1 MTAINNLLSGL
12 ILAGGE
18 GRRMAGRDKGL
29 ICLAQKPLV
38 EYAIDCIAPL
48 VDDLTISCNRNRELY
63 QGYQL
68 DCIVD
73 NKRDETSEFSQ
84 GPMAGLAAG
93 LQHAKHDWLLVMPCD
108 TPLMT
113 TQIMAQLSI
122 ELSIKLATKLE
133 TERSTDLESDL
144 DTSASSDSLQ
154 GIIFSH
160 QGLQPL
166 HGLYHKSMLPIF
178 EQCLAENKNALQK
191 LLRSMSSIHIV
202 EAESA
207 EFSFNN
213 ANDSTELNMIE
224 RLLADNEYYKKISW
238 K

>member
-1 MTAINNLLSGL
+1 MTAPNNLLSGL

-38 EYAIDCIAPL
+38 EYAINCIAPL

-63 QGYQL
+63 QDYQL

-73 NKRDETSEFSQ
+73 NKRDKKSENSQ

-93 LQHAKHDWLLVMPCD
+93 LQHAKHDWLLVIPCD

-122 ELSIKLATKLE
+122 ELSIKLATKLV
-133 TERSTDLESDL
+133 TKRSTDVGADL
-144 DTSASSDSLQ
+144 NTPASSDPLQ

-191 LLRSMSSIHIV
+191 LLRSMGSIHIV

-207 EFSFNN
+207 ELNFNN
-213 ANDSTELNMIE
+213 ANDSTELNTIE
-224 RLLADNEYYKKISW
+224 RLLADNESYKK
-238 K
+238 

>member
-1 MTAINNLLSGL
+1 MLSGL

-29 ICLAQKPLV
+29 ISLAQKPLV
-38 EYAIDCIAPL
+38 EYTIECIAPL

-68 DCIVD
+68 DCLSD
-73 NKRDETSEFSQ
+73 NEADKETAENTAHRFQ

-113 TQIMAQLSI
+113 TQVMAQLSTQLLAI
-122 ELSIKLATKLE
+122 LKSNETSEL
-133 TERSTDLESDL
+133 
-144 DTSASSDSLQ
+144 ASPLQ
-154 GIIFSH
+154 AIIFSH

-178 EQCLAENKNALQK
+178 EQCLAENKNALQR
-191 LLRSMSSIHIV
+191 LLRSLDSIKV
-202 EAESA
+202 LAAENA

-213 ANDSTELNMIE
+213 ANDAAELQIIE
-224 RLLADNEYYKKISW
+224 RLLADRK
-238 K
+238 

>member
-1 MTAINNLLSGL
+1 MLSGL

-29 ICLAQKPLV
+29 ISLAQKPLV
-38 EYAIDCIAPL
+38 EYTIECIAPL

-68 DCIVD
+68 DCLSD
-73 NKRDETSEFSQ
+73 NEADKEKAENTEHRFQ

-113 TQIMAQLSI
+113 TQVMAQLSTQLLVVLKSNETL
-122 ELSIKLATKLE
+122 EL
-133 TERSTDLESDL
+133 
-144 DTSASSDSLQ
+144 ASPLQ
-154 GIIFSH
+154 AIIFSH

-178 EQCLAENKNALQK
+178 EQCLAENKNALQR
-191 LLRSMSSIHIV
+191 LLRSLDSIKV
-202 EAESA
+202 LAAENA

-213 ANDSTELNMIE
+213 ANDAAELQIIE
-224 RLLADNEYYKKISW
+224 RLLADRK
-238 K
+238 